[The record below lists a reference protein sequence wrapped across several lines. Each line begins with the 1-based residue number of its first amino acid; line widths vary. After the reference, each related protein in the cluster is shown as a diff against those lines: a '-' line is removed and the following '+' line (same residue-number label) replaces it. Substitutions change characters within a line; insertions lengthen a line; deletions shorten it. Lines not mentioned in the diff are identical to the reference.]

1 MIETFTALLFAHAL
15 ADFAFQSRAM
25 ALGKDRAGP
34 LFGHVAVVF
43 GLSYG
48 ALGGALWPA
57 VFIAALHMQIDYA
70 KARLGQQDRL
80 SHFLLDQGAHLM
92 SILAATLLWTDAYA
106 TGLWGRLLDLTA
118 QAPQMMALIAGL
130 LLATRAGQF
139 AVGTLMTPYAA
150 TLPADAEGLTNGG
163 AVIGLLERGLT
174 FVLVLTGQIAGV
186 GFLIAAKS
194 FLRVGSI
201 EKNRKLAEYVIIG
214 TLASIGW
221 ALIAGIATQALI
233 SLLSGA

>member
-1 MIETFTALLFAHAL
+1 MIETFTALLFAHVL
-15 ADFAFQSRAM
+15 ADFAFQSKTM
-25 ALGKDRAGP
+25 ATGKDRLGP
-34 LFGHVAVVF
+34 LMAHTGIVF
-43 GLSYG
+43 GLSAG

-57 VFIAALHMQIDYA
+57 LFVAALHMQIDYA
-70 KARLGQQDRL
+70 KARLGDDKRL

-92 SILAATLLWTDAYA
+92 SLFAAALLWTDGYA
-106 TGLWGRLLDLTA
+106 GGFWAGRPDLFA
-118 QAPQMMALIAGL
+118 HLPAAMALIAGT

-139 AVGTLMTPYAA
+139 AVGKLMAPYAA
-150 TLPADAEGLTNGG
+150 ALPEAEGLPNGG

-174 FVLVLTGQIAGV
+174 LLLVLAGQPAGV

-201 EKNRKLAEYVIIG
+201 ERDRKWAEYVIIG

-221 ALIAGIATQALI
+221 ALLAAYGTQALI
-233 SLLSGA
+233 DRLANA